1 MHTGISLDIGYAMHH
16 NSHVLKMDGKM
27 VFCIESD
34 ILAYSD
40 ASYTSEEYVKAQKD
54 KFSRITYY
62 YGYTTSAVNLLLII
76 LQEVVN

>member
-1 MHTGISLDIGYAMHH
+1 MHTGISSDIGYAMHH
-16 NSHVLKMDGKM
+16 NSHVLKMDGKT